1 MKIYFNSIGKPP
13 RKCVANEYEMKVM
26 ECEDGKR
33 YCYPETP
40 NTLQVWG
47 EVMDCTQTDINPS
60 LCLASGVAKLG
71 DCFLFPVEFV
81 LFDSE
86 II

>member
-13 RKCVANEYEMKVM
+13 RKCVANEYELKIV

-47 EVMDCTQTDINPS
+47 EVRDCTRSMPD
-60 LCLASGVAKLG
+60 ASFCVANG
-71 DCFLFPVEFV
+71 NVCFENYVLFPVEIV
-81 LFDSE
+81 LFD
-86 II
+86 